1 MKNTNKILL
10 FTALIVVLFLSVYS
24 FQLKQQ
30 VDNNKVKIDK
40 LASMI
45 NSGRAT
51 SMQNS
56 HKLEEHN
63 QALQKLN
70 DDYISRK
77 KFDIHPNYIKY
88 KKTITALIDKQ
99 IFQIVN
105 EKPLHKGTWILTKIE
120 FLNPE
125 FVYVEYE
132 DGHGLSATFI
142 QIIKTKNSY
151 QFEAIY

>member
-10 FTALIVVLFLSVYS
+10 STALIVVLFLSVYS

-30 VDNNKVKIDK
+30 VDNNQTKIDG
-40 LASMI
+40 LLSMI
-45 NSGRAT
+45 NASKSTAMDNKIRFEKH
-51 SMQNS
+51 SQIL
-56 HKLEEHN
+56 KE
-63 QALQKLN
+63 LN

-99 IFQIVN
+99 IFKIVN
-105 EKPLHKGTWILTKIE
+105 EKPLHEGTWILTKIK

-142 QIIKTKNSY
+142 QITKTENDY